1 MVTIGVAISIMITDF
16 VIPLFFK
23 NGQTV
28 GKKVFG
34 LCLVKK
40 NSVRIKNVQLFVR
53 TLLGKFAIE
62 LMVPLYI
69 IIMFYF
75 GLMGLLGLVILLGL
89 GLIQLLLLIF
99 THYRTVLHDL
109 LSQTVVADMG
119 SQMIFDTEDDLIAF
133 IKENHEKTVN
143 NSIYK

>member
-75 GLMGLLGLVILLGL
+75 GLMGLW
-89 GLIQLLLLIF
+89 
-99 THYRTVLHDL
+99 VL
-109 LSQTVVADMG
+109 
-119 SQMIFDTEDDLIAF
+119 
-133 IKENHEKTVN
+133 
-143 NSIYK
+143 